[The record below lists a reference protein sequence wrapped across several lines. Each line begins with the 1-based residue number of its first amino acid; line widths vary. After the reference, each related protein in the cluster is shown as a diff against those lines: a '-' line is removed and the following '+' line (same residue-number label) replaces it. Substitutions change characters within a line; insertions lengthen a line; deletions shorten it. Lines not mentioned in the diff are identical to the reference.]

1 MTFDF
6 YVGNTQFTVGENSI
20 RKNGEVVFHGKLYIY
35 RLVFGMPALIIIN
48 EKENLSP
55 KVFKT
60 GIVTSI
66 LPHYEFLEGVQQP
79 QKFNFR
85 IEFKKRG
92 SRSKRVYSCIA
103 VSECH
108 AAQLFRIRY
117 REDEAELLSISL
129 SDQEQKQA

>member
-20 RKNGEVVFHGKLYIY
+20 RNNGEVILQGKLYIY
-35 RLVFGMPALIIIN
+35 RLLFGMPALIIIN
-48 EKENLSP
+48 EKETLSP

-66 LPHYEFLEGVQQP
+66 LPQYEFLEGVQQP
-79 QKFNFR
+79 QKFIYQ
-85 IEFKKRG
+85 IEFLKRG
-92 SRSKRVYSCIA
+92 THSIRGYSCLA

-108 AAQLFRIRY
+108 AAQLFQVRY
-117 REDEAELLSISL
+117 KEDEAELLSISL